1 MNKNACL
8 YSNLDW
14 SNIYKKT
21 KSSIP
26 KMPTCGT
33 FIATCSI
40 YCPMLN
46 HMT

>member
-26 KMPTCGT
+26 KMPTCVLLLQLAVFT
-33 FIATCSI
+33 VQCSI
-40 YCPMLN
+40 
-46 HMT
+46 T